1 MTVTA
6 EQRITLIAVLAI
18 TIGILVWDYVL
29 LKDGV
34 PGNTISSA
42 LKTASE
48 CLPIPILFGIWMAHS
63 WWYMGGL
70 PTHSTAR
77 FIGLVAVVVVS
88 YLWWEASSDRVRLWL
103 SAHPA
108 LTFQVGF
115 VAGHWVW
122 PQFSGHVG
130 A

>member
-1 MTVTA
+1 MTLTTA
-6 EQRITLIAVLAI
+6 QRLTLVITLVV
-18 TIGILVWDYVL
+18 TIGILLWDYVL

-42 LKTASE
+42 LRTASE

-63 WWYMGGL
+63 WWYMPGS
-70 PTHSTAR
+70 PTHGTAR
-77 FIGLVAVVVVS
+77 FICLCSIVIGS
-88 YLWWEASSDRVRLWL
+88 YLWWECSSDSIRMWF
-103 SAHPA
+103 SKHPA
-108 LTFQVGF
+108 ITFQAGF

-122 PQFSGHVG
+122 PQFTGGMG

>member
-1 MTVTA
+1 M
-6 EQRITLIAVLAI
+6 QHNRFLL
-18 TIGILVWDYVL
+18 WDYVL

-42 LKTASE
+42 LRTASE

-63 WWYMGGL
+63 WWYMSGS
-70 PTHSTAR
+70 PTHGTAR
-77 FIGLVAVVVVS
+77 FICLCSIVIGS
-88 YLWWEASSDRVRLWL
+88 YLWWECSSDSIRMWF
-103 SAHPA
+103 SKHPA
-108 LTFQVGF
+108 ITFQAGF

-122 PQFSGHVG
+122 PQFTGGMG